1 MERYSL
7 IDTKFPR
14 EFLLLQGQGCRW
26 RGCSF
31 CDYHLDVSPN
41 PYEVNRPVLERVTG
55 KYGVLDII
63 NSGSAMEFDKQ
74 TLGLIERVTKERG
87 IHTLWFE
94 AHYMYRHQ
102 LATFAE
108 RFAPARVMFRC
119 GVESFDGELRKSW
132 NKGVPSSVAPEEIAR
147 YFRGVCLL
155 VGVEGQ
161 TREQILRDI
170 ALAEEHFEYFSV
182 NLFCN
187 NSTSVRRDPELAEW
201 LTRDIFPLL
210 KDNKKA
216 EVLVENTDL
225 GVG

>member
-31 CDYHLDVSPN
+31 CDYHLDVSATPF
-41 PYEVNRPVLERVTG
+41 EVNRPVLERVTG

-63 NSGSAMEFDKQ
+63 NSGSAMEFDGQ
-74 TLGLIERVTKERG
+74 TLDLIAKVVRERG

-102 LATFAE
+102 LAAFAE
-108 RFAPARVMFRC
+108 RFAPVKVMFRC

-132 NKGVPSSVAPEEIAR
+132 NKGVPPSITPEEVAR
-147 YFRGVCLL
+147 HFRGVCLL

-161 TREQILRDI
+161 KREQILRDI
-170 ALAEEHFEYFSV
+170 ALARGLFDYFSV
-182 NLFCN
+182 NVFCPN
-187 NSTSVRRDPELAEW
+187 TTAVRRDDALVEWFTEELYPEL
-201 LTRDIFPLL
+201 LL
-210 KDNKKA
+210 EPKA
-216 EVLVENTDL
+216 EILMENTDL

>member
-31 CDYHLDVSPN
+31 CDYHLDVSATPF
-41 PYEVNRPVLERVTG
+41 EVNRPVLERVTG

-63 NSGSAMEFDKQ
+63 NSGSAMEFDNQ
-74 TLGLIERVTKERG
+74 TLDLIARVVRERG

-102 LATFAE
+102 LASFAE
-108 RFAPARVMFRC
+108 RFAPAKVMFRC

-132 NKGVPSSVAPEEIAR
+132 NKGVPPSVTPEEIAR
-147 YFRGVCLL
+147 HFRGVCLL

-161 TREQILRDI
+161 KREQILRDI
-170 ALAEEHFEYFSV
+170 ALARGLFDYFSV
-182 NLFCN
+182 NVFCPN
-187 NSTSVRRDPELAEW
+187 TTAVRRDDALVEWFTEELYPEL
-201 LTRDIFPLL
+201 LL
-210 KDNKKA
+210 EPKA
-216 EVLVENTDL
+216 EILMENTDL